1 MTTPVLRA
9 TPELV
14 ATAWLASVVG
24 DIVATTLPK
33 PGSDGTLGWA
43 NTGFVTLV
51 TAGGASNIY
60 VPLRTPVM
68 GVSCWAANPGSQ
80 KPPWGKASNLA
91 EAIVA
96 ATLDHPNVPKVALAL
111 PGGYPDVQ
119 VKSAYVVGDPR
130 RITDDASSY
139 ARYDIPGLVIAWTEV
154 PA

>member
-1 MTTPVLRA
+1 MTIPTLRA

-14 ATAWLASVVG
+14 AVAWLAAVVG

-33 PGSDGTLGWA
+33 PGSDGALGWA
-43 NTGFVTLV
+43 DTGFVTLV

-91 EAIVA
+91 EAIVD
-96 ATLDHPNVPKVALAL
+96 ATLDHPNVPKALSL

-130 RITDDASSY
+130 RINDDASSY
-139 ARYDIPGLVIAWTEV
+139 ARYDIPGLVIAWTEA
-154 PA
+154 PS